1 MPFAE
6 GTSVSAE
13 RSKAEI
19 ETLLRKYG
27 ADQFVSGWGTNRA
40 MIGFRA
46 AGRFVRFELRLPSPD
61 DARFAPKRRPHTR
74 SRYNP
79 ATNQRETFHVGAG
92 TGAHDAEV
100 RRLWRALALVVKA
113 KLEAV
118 QSGIA
123 TFESEFMAHIV
134 MPDGKTVGEHVLPTI
149 ASAYETGKFKGLLLP
164 EFSDGDK

>member
-1 MPFAE
+1 MSFAE

-19 ETLLRKYG
+19 ETLLKKYG
-27 ADQFVSGWGTNRA
+27 ADQFVSGWGVQRA

-46 AGRFVRFELRLPSPD
+46 SGRFVRFELRLPSPD

-74 SRYNP
+74 SRFNP
-79 ATNQRETFHVGAG
+79 VTNTRETFRVGVGSTDAY
-92 TGAHDAEV
+92 DAEV

-123 TFESEFMAHIV
+123 TFESEFASHIV
-134 MPDGKTVGEHVLPTI
+134 MPDGRTVYDII
-149 ASAYETGKFKGLLLP
+149 APEIEKAYSSGKVPLLLLGAG
-164 EFSDGDK
+164 E